1 MLIIQ
6 RVKIYIT
13 KNFAAEKRKRAKQK
27 LKGKEITP
35 CVYQNGTQITQKKD
49 Y

>member
-6 RVKIYIT
+6 RVKIYIMN
-13 KNFAAEKRKRAKQK
+13 KIASEKRKRAKQK
-27 LKGKEITP
+27 MKEKKKPP